1 MLLLWLLLPP
11 SLSRVDSLS
20 GLVPSFRSVL
30 VESNRTACA
39 VVDELVVISASSRLP
54 HVTWLERRWINFF
67 TAIAGTQ
74 NRIDPP
80 RSQVGTPYYMAPEL
94 AQGKGYNLSNDV
106 WALVSADLRSH
117 FCCLHCIRRLCTWV
131 NARYCAGVRVG
142 RDDAAQSALPGQGD

>member
-1 MLLLWLLLPP
+1 MHVHTFLAKDTMLLLWLLLPP

-30 VESNRTACA
+30 VESNRMACA

-54 HVTWLERRWINFF
+54 HVPWLERGWINFF

-74 NRIDPP
+74 NCIDSP

-106 WALVSADLRSH
+106 
-117 FCCLHCIRRLCTWV
+117 
-131 NARYCAGVRVG
+131 
-142 RDDAAQSALPGQGD
+142 